1 VAREERDRGKR
12 VKIRYRK
19 LQINGEWFR
28 WDERER
34 GETEEKF
41 KKERRREDEP
51 AKKDTKRR
59 SIKR

>member
-1 VAREERDRGKR
+1 M
-12 VKIRYRK
+12 
-19 LQINGEWFR
+19 
-28 WDERER
+28 RER

-41 KKERRREDEP
+41 KKERMREDEP

>member
-1 VAREERDRGKR
+1 M
-12 VKIRYRK
+12 
-19 LQINGEWFR
+19 
-28 WDERER
+28 RER

-41 KKERRREDEP
+41 KKERRREDEL